1 MQVANAR
8 RPPHGHRTLRR
19 LPAVAAQRGV
29 ALVVALILLVVITLV
44 GLAAVSGTIMQQKM
58 SSNFYDRDVAFQAA
72 EAARRQ
78 AQVAIGAATSGAAA
92 PAGFYDCSPPAPN
105 GTGANNQC
113 QTNPFNDSN
122 VTATATNIVTVSS
135 TTYSAG
141 AMAASQPQYIVQYM
155 GKFALPTPPVR
166 QLSGCSGY
174 LPCSPPG
181 LVDFYRI
188 TARSGP
194 ANANGRAS
202 VTLQSVFRN

>member
-1 MQVANAR
+1 YR
-8 RPPHGHRTLRR
+8 RPRVPRG
-19 LPAVAAQRGV
+19 LPVASGQRGV

-72 EAARRQ
+72 EAALRQ
-78 AQVAIGAATSGAAA
+78 SQVAIGAATSCAAA

-105 GTGANNQC
+105 GTGANNPC

-122 VTATATNIVTVSS
+122 VTATATNIVTVSN
-135 TTYSAG
+135 TDYSAG

-188 TARSGP
+188 TARSG
-194 ANANGRAS
+194 GR
-202 VTLQSVFRN
+202 LQRARL

>member
-1 MQVANAR
+1 MKAVIVLAAHR
-8 RPPHGHRTLRR
+8 RHHVPRR
-19 LPAVAAQRGV
+19 LPAAIEQRGV

-72 EAARRQ
+72 EAALRQ

-105 GTGANNQC
+105 GTGANNPC

-122 VTATATNIVTVSS
+122 VPAADTVPVPPGS
-135 TTYSAG
+135 YSAG
-141 AMAASQPQYIVQYM
+141 PMAASQPQYIVQYM

>member
-1 MQVANAR
+1 MQTVMVPAPHRPRHVPR
-8 RPPHGHRTLRR
+8 RQQ
-19 LPAVAAQRGV
+19 AATRQRGV
-29 ALVVALILLVVITLV
+29 ALVVAMILLVVITLV

-72 EAARRQ
+72 EAALRQ
-78 AQVAIGAATSGAAA
+78 AQVAIGAATASAVA

-122 VTATATNIVTVSS
+122 VPASDIYSIPKG
-135 TTYSAG
+135 TYDAG
-141 AMAASQPQYIVQYM
+141 TMAASQPQYIVQYM

-174 LPCSPPG
+174 LPCNPPA

-194 ANANGRAS
+194 ADANGRAS
-202 VTLQSVFRN
+202 VTLQSVYRN

>member
-1 MQVANAR
+1 MQTVMIPAAHR
-8 RPPHGHRTLRR
+8 RRRALRH
-19 LPAVAAQRGV
+19 LSAATGQRGV
-29 ALVVALILLVVITLV
+29 ALVVAMILLVVITLV

-72 EAARRQ
+72 EAALRQ
-78 AQVAIGAATSGAAA
+78 AQVAIGAAAASAVA

-113 QTNPFNDSN
+113 QANPFNDS
-122 VTATATNIVTVSS
+122 TLASYIVQVKNTD
-135 TTYSAG
+135 YAAG
-141 AMAASQPQYIVQYM
+141 PMAASQPQYIVQYM

-166 QLSGCSGY
+166 LLSGCSGY
-174 LPCSPPG
+174 LPCNPPA

-194 ANANGRAS
+194 ADANGRAS
-202 VTLQSVFRN
+202 VTLQSVYRN

>member
-1 MQVANAR
+1 MQAVIVLAPYRRPRVPRGLQVAN
-8 RPPHGHRTLRR
+8 G
-19 LPAVAAQRGV
+19 QRGV

-72 EAARRQ
+72 EAALRQ

-105 GTGANNQC
+105 GTGANNPC
-113 QTNPFNDSN
+113 QANPFNDSN
-122 VTATATNIVTVSS
+122 VPATNIFPVPKS
-135 TTYSAG
+135 TYDAG
-141 AMAASQPQYIVQYM
+141 TMAASQPQYIVQYM

-194 ANANGRAS
+194 ADSNGRAS
-202 VTLQSVFRN
+202 VTLQSVYRN

>member
-1 MQVANAR
+1 MQAAIVRAPHR
-8 RPPHGHRTLRR
+8 RHHLPRH
-19 LPAVAAQRGV
+19 LPAASGQRGV

-72 EAARRQ
+72 EAALRQ
-78 AQVAIGAATSGAAA
+78 AQVAIGSATASAAA

-113 QTNPFNDSN
+113 QTNPFDDSN
-122 VTATATNIVTVSS
+122 VPASFTVPVP
-135 TTYSAG
+135 TSAYIAG
-141 AMAASQPQYIVQYM
+141 PMAASQPQYIVQYM

-174 LPCSPPG
+174 LPCSPPS

-202 VTLQSVFRN
+202 VTLQSVYRN

>member
-1 MQVANAR
+1 MQVANAC
-8 RPPHGHRTLRR
+8 RPLRGHRTLRR

-72 EAARRQ
+72 EAALRQ

-105 GTGANNQC
+105 GTGEN
-113 QTNPFNDSN
+113 NPFNDSN
-122 VTATATNIVTVSS
+122 VTATATNIVTVSN
-135 TTYSAG
+135 TDYSAG

-194 ANANGRAS
+194 ADSNGRAS
-202 VTLQSVFRN
+202 VTLQSVYRN

>member
-1 MQVANAR
+1 
-8 RPPHGHRTLRR
+8 
-19 LPAVAAQRGV
+19 LPAATEQRGV
-29 ALVVALILLVVITLV
+29 ALVVALILLVLITLV

-72 EAARRQ
+72 EAALRQ
-78 AQVAIGAATSGAAA
+78 AQVAIGGATASAAA

-113 QTNPFNDSN
+113 QTNPFNDS
-122 VTATATNIVTVSS
+122 AMASYIVPVGK
-135 TTYSAG
+135 TTYDAG

-202 VTLQSVFRN
+202 VTLQSVYRN